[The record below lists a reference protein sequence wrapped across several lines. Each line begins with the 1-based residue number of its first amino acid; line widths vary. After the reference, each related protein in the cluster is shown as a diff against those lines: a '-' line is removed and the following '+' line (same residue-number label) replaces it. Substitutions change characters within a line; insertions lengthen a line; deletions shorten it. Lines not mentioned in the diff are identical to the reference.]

1 MVMKSGVFQMAGL
14 LPSDKAS
21 SVVYTTKKNEVDR
34 KVTITWAVCTRE
46 VVEFEGEGLAT
57 NEATLFFPFKVFFL
71 LQNLTFGLFQDIFTF
86 LCLILEKFTRLT
98 NE

>member
-14 LPSDKAS
+14 LLSDKAS

-57 NEATLFFPFKVFFL
+57 NEATLFFPFEVFFSKL
-71 LQNLTFGLFQDIFTF
+71 NFWIVPRNFDISLFDFGEIYQTY
-86 LCLILEKFTRLT
+86 
-98 NE
+98 